1 MVKTSE
7 AIEADVYALIKQS
20 ELAKVIS
27 GKVYRDGKRPNN
39 SNKEDII
46 VIFQTAINIFQTAIK
61 EGFYQIG
68 AVNVNVYV
76 PDLLKGS
83 NTYSKNITRCREL
96 GRLCANFVA
105 SLQTGAYWFK
115 TTKIIQTYDE
125 PKINQHFINI
135 NLEFRYNTL
144 ID

>member
-7 AIEADVYALIKQS
+7 EIEADVYALIKQS
-20 ELAKVIS
+20 ELASAIS
-27 GKVYRDGKRPNN
+27 GKVYRNEKRPNN
-39 SNKEDII
+39 SNKEDVI
-46 VIFQTAINIFQTAIK
+46 VIFQTAIK
-61 EGFYQIG
+61 EGIYQIG

-83 NTYSKNITRCREL
+83 NTYSKNIARCREL

-105 SLQTGAYWFK
+105 SLQTGSYWFK
-115 TTKIIQTYDE
+115 TTKTIQTYDE

-135 NLEFRYNTL
+135 NLEFKHNTL
-144 ID
+144 ISD